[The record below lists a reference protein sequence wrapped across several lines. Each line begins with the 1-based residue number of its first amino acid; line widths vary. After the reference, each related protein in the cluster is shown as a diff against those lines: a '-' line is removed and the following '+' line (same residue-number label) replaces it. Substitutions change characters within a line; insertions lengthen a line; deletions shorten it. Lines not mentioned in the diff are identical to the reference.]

1 MSIKTVLKDIRF
13 WIIVFFVFR
22 LIGITN
28 PPLEVAHNWRQTTVT
43 MVSRNFLETDHNIFF
58 PRIDIAGE
66 KTGIT
71 GMEFPLLNY
80 CIYILANLFGYQ
92 HWYGRLIN
100 LMVSSIGLWFFYK
113 LLRKYF
119 TSQVAFHSTIILS
132 VSIWFQYSR
141 KIMPDTFSMSM
152 IIACIYYGSNYL
164 ENVSQKYNFLNLL
177 SYLLL
182 MMLGVLSKLPSGYLL
197 IIFGIFYFN
206 KSIPLKRKV
215 IFTVVSFIGIIPVTV
230 WYYYWVPYLVD
241 RYGFWHFFMG
251 KSISQGFNE
260 ILQNLNQTLGKFYD
274 TALKFTGFA
283 VFAFGLV
290 FSIVKKDWKIYWL
303 FVLCLVSFFIIILK
317 AGYSFPHHHYYI
329 IPFVPVMALVA
340 GYGLANIK
348 DSRIALLLLVVISVE
363 GIANQQHDFRIK
375 EKERKILNLEN
386 DLNTFS
392 QQGDLILINSGT
404 VPTPMYFAHRKGWIN
419 SNEEIQ
425 DEKYIETLKSKGLK
439 YIVILKRTFGSE
451 ILLTHYKKVF
461 ENEDYC
467 IYEL

>member
-1 MSIKTVLKDIRF
+1 MNIKGIIKDIRF
-13 WIIVFFVFR
+13 WIFVFFIVR

-80 CIYILANLFGYQ
+80 LIYLVASLFGYQ

-100 LMVSSIGLWFFYK
+100 LVVSSIGLWFFYR
-113 LLRKYF
+113 LVRKYF
-119 TSQVAFHSTIILS
+119 TDQVAFRSAIILC

-141 KIMPDTFSMSM
+141 KIMPDTFSMSL

-164 ENVSQKYNFLNLL
+164 DNEIRKYSLPNLL
-177 SYLLL
+177 AYLLL
-182 MMLGVLSKLPSGYLL
+182 MITGVLSKLPSGYLL
-197 IIFGIFYFN
+197 IIFGMFYFS

-215 IFTVVSFIGIIPVTV
+215 IFTMVTFIGIIPVAA
-230 WYYYWVPYLVD
+230 WYYYWVPFLVD
-241 RYGFWHFFMG
+241 QFGFWHFFMG
-251 KSISQGFNE
+251 KSISQGFDE
-260 ILQNLNQTLGKFYD
+260 ILQNFNQTLGKFYD
-274 TALKFTGFA
+274 TALKFIGFA
-283 VFAFGLV
+283 VFIFGLAFAV
-290 FSIVKKDWKIYWL
+290 VKKDWKIFMVFIL
-303 FVLCLVSFFIIILK
+303 CFVCFSIFILK

-329 IPFVPVMALVA
+329 IPFVPVMAFVA
-340 GYGLANIK
+340 GYGLTKIK
-348 DSRIALLLLVVISVE
+348 DSRVALLLLIAISVE

-392 QQGDLILINSGT
+392 QQDDLILINSGT

-419 SNEEIQ
+419 NNEEIE

-439 YIVILKRTFGSE
+439 YIVILKRSFGSE
-451 ILLTHYKKVF
+451 ILLTQYKKVF

-467 IYEL
+467 IYKI